1 MNRLH
6 RSFSFH
12 LITALFYRLVNIIS
26 FPFWCNWKHDSTWI
40 HCQKSNFS
48 SEIRYLLSFQT
59 FCRQS
64 IIARLYHRTHVRI
77 WQYPLIMRTFLY
89 TRGVDDDITIF
100 FRHSFENL
108 FFSHSLQ
115 PDIHFCLG
123 KTCRVAVIQID
134 RTDLNES
141 TFDRSSPLRMCKV
154 QL

>member
-1 MNRLH
+1 MIQLEFIAKKVIFPQKFGIYYH
-6 RSFSFH
+6 SGPFVGSQS
-12 LITALFYRLVNIIS
+12 LLVSIL
-26 FPFWCNWKHDSTWI
+26 CHY
-40 HCQKSNFS
+40 HC
-48 SEIRYLLSFQT
+48 
-59 FCRQS
+59 
-64 IIARLYHRTHVRI
+64 THVRI
-77 WQYPLIMRTFLY
+77 RQYPLIMRTFLY